1 MRKFFA
7 SLKSVVAATLVGAMT
22 LAVSCSYDDSAIN
35 KRVDKVEKDLAAL
48 TERVKAL
55 EDNLQ
60 QEVPTLEDLLAG
72 KIVIVNVTTDAD
84 GNTIL
89 ELSNGKKITVL
100 GPCGYEPCDHECT
113 PCDCDNLKYRVTD
126 GVLEVS
132 ADGENWVAINGVT
145 AEQVVADVVIN
156 EDGTVTIT
164 LADGQEFTVVKA
176 ELIECEAALTGVY
189 VEYGKSKDVAFCVND
204 AVVDINIMNQP
215 LGWSAT
221 VEEATEAPEAGDD
234 EAMALAAGGKN
245 YVLKVNAPSASFK
258 EAAKEGVVSVH
269 FNTAAGA
276 CKVLSV
282 NVNVAELTFD
292 IDKDGN
298 ITITN
303 SLVERKGNPMIGYHE
318 GFANFFLGAVYKS
331 DYEFY
336 NGDLQEILY
345 AGDPIS
351 FQQHDGLMF
360 FNQAYEPGV
369 CEKEVATFT
378 VEELLNEF
386 KSCGM
391 SDVVFEYGNE
401 YVIYLAK
408 TTSRGDQ
415 DLNNV
420 ITFDY
425 AALKVAAEKV
435 EGSETWNGA
444 DYKFTI
450 LGYDYAIIGYVQQ
463 EMVDIYIQEGLC
475 SDLDAFY
482 DIYIASAEN
491 YGYPMIGT
499 PIELGYEPWNE
510 QLITAA
516 ELTTLYEAITPNT
529 EYRLYALCFNYE
541 DMMMGKEFTHEDL
554 YDFGTFTTTDLKAG
568 DFEVVSEVELVS
580 WESNTVKANI
590 TLSDDVKLSCYE
602 IFYEATADQEA
613 RIEEMMAYAYFEEKP
628 VINIYQYVGD
638 KTEIYVGIIG
648 VNDNGEYAYQEVKLS
663 QNGGEEQEPVLEVI
677 EMNPV
682 SRAKYDGRYYLQLW
696 SEDGKYCAVYYL
708 YGIVDANKGY
718 IPAGEYTVGT
728 DYPGIYAYGY
738 SQLYDYEASA
748 YTHNFDEGGV
758 MSVSEVNGA
767 YHIEFTGGL
776 TAKSDSSAATMEFV
790 FDGAIENL
798 ILPSEYV
805 EPTVLEFTPVRADY
819 DLKLVGNNDSEY
831 AYWLYDANNN
841 YIEIICHF
849 NKNTGW
855 DALYEGALVINGE
868 RFEASDIATQMPNDT
883 NCASGEKYFAIGKVK
898 FANDTVY
905 SYTGILPAVEV
916 NYEGDGADYVP
927 GADNGGN
934 ETSGPDLTGYTELT
948 DVQVAYKSEGG
959 TVKFTASNP
968 VSLAL
973 DIYPFYYAYGQDFQ
987 GTVGTANIEQLT
999 VEGFSATSGTV
1010 DCLRQADGSYLV
1022 MIDATFQTV
1031 GAQKFYFYVTL

>member
-35 KRVDKVEKDLAAL
+35 KRVDQVEKDLAAL

-72 KIVIVNVTTDAD
+72 KIVIVSVTTDAD

-113 PCDCDNLKYRVTD
+113 PCDCDNLQYRVTN

-145 AEQVVADVVIN
+145 AEQVVANVVIN

-164 LADGQEFTVVKA
+164 LANGEEFTVVKA

-221 VEEATEAPEAGDD
+221 VEEAPEAPEAGED
-234 EAMALAAGGKN
+234 EAMALAAGGQN
-245 YVLKVNAPSASFK
+245 YVLKINAPSASFK

-292 IDKDGN
+292 IDKNGN

-336 NGDLQEILY
+336 DGDLQEILY

-391 SDVVFEYGNE
+391 SDVAFEYGKE
-401 YVIYLAK
+401 YVIYLAM

-450 LGYDYAIIGYVQQ
+450 LGYDYAIIGYIQQ

-499 PIELGYEPWNE
+499 PVELSYEPWNE

-516 ELTTLYEAITPNT
+516 ELSTLYEAITPNT
-529 EYRLYALCFNYE
+529 EYRLYALCFNYA
-541 DMMMGKEFTHEDL
+541 DLMMGKEFTHEDL

-580 WESNTVKANI
+580 WESKTVTANI

-648 VNDNGEYAYQEVKLS
+648 INNNGEYAYEEVKLS
-663 QNGGEEQEPVLEVI
+663 QNGGEESEPEVLV
-677 EMNPV
+677 MNPIA
-682 SRAKYDGRYYLQLW
+682 RANFKNSKLQFFHQVDGANV
-696 SEDGKYCAVYYL
+696 YCAGFYNYDA
-708 YGIVDANKGY
+708 VDTDKMF
-718 IPAGEYTVGT
+718 IPEGEYVVGT
-728 DYPGIYAYGY
+728 NFYVWGY
-738 SQLYDYEASA
+738 SNVYDYNAGS
-748 YTHNFDEGGV
+748 YTHNFDAGGV
-758 MSVSEVNGA
+758 MKVSEVNGA
-767 YHIEFTGGL
+767 YHIEFNGTLNDG
-776 TAKSDSSAATMEFV
+776 AATMEFV
-790 FDGAIENL
+790 FDGLIENL

-868 RFEASDIATQMPNDT
+868 RFKASDIATQMPNDT

-948 DVQVAYKSEGG
+948 DVQVAYKSEYG

-973 DIYPFYYAYGQDFQ
+973 DIYPFYYANGLDFQ
-987 GTVGTANIEQLT
+987 GTVGTANIEKLT

-1022 MIDATFQTV
+1022 MVNAEFQTV
-1031 GAQKFYFYVTL
+1031 GSQAFYFYITL